1 MNRRTITILGLLQT
15 GALVFGMLVTAF
27 FRRIGYG
34 FGVDPAVG
42 NSPLPPAYII
52 AGQFTHYGA
61 LLALL
66 IIGWVVWAS
75 RCSSAASRSRVS
87 AGLVFFSG
95 VILLLAFTLAG
106 IVCSLAGTTPMAR

>member
-1 MNRRTITILGLLQT
+1 VGS
-15 GALVFGMLVTAF
+15 AFGNA
-27 FRRIGYG
+27 
-34 FGVDPAVG
+34 
-42 NSPLPPAYII
+42 PLPSAYII

-75 RCSSAASRSRVS
+75 RSSSPAARSRVP

-106 IVCSLAGTTPMAR
+106 IVCSLAGTTPMVRL